1 MTTITVKAFEINLT
15 DFFHSNHRNIICI
28 THKMHQHLTGLHLES
43 EQYDGLVLEMPHLMY
58 FVPCVIGNHLIF
70 F

>member
-1 MTTITVKAFEINLT
+1 MTTITVKAFEINYR
-15 DFFHSNHRNIICI
+15 FFSFESQKHYFHHMQNA
-28 THKMHQHLTGLHLES
+28 QHLTGLHLES